1 MLFFLQIKS
10 FLQGTGKSREGK
22 AETGKGAG
30 KIPGEGSKV
39 RDTSRVWK
47 DKCNIF
53 GYNTDLKREYHEII
67 VSIHLHG
74 ILVHSSPNEM
84 LYKALVGDCS

>member
-1 MLFFLQIKS
+1 MFLIIKIFVRIPGFYFCSIFRNKFFLK
-10 FLQGTGKSREGK
+10 GTGKSGEGK

-47 DKCNIF
+47 DK
-53 GYNTDLKREYHEII
+53 REE
-67 VSIHLHG
+67 
-74 ILVHSSPNEM
+74 N
-84 LYKALVGDCS
+84 A

>member
-1 MLFFLQIKS
+1 MQRFNLRSFLQIKS
-10 FLQGTGKSREGK
+10 FLQGTGKSGEGK

-47 DKCNIF
+47 DK
-53 GYNTDLKREYHEII
+53 REE
-67 VSIHLHG
+67 
-74 ILVHSSPNEM
+74 N
-84 LYKALVGDCS
+84 A